1 MTSKCRKNKKV
12 AHEAIAEWVTDVLI
26 AFWRLLWSIT
36 EKEARQH
43 GIYLLYNK
51 IKKQTTTE
59 KAFLFQNLLTW
70 LESRPLPTPPTL
82 TNTKKVIWRNLLYIQ
97 MKLPYWL
104 LSVAKEFWLVQE
116 NHATVKLDS
125 KVISHGMKT
134 HSESR
139 IELQNLQ
146 ILKKML
152 EI

>member
-1 MTSKCRKNKKV
+1 
-12 AHEAIAEWVTDVLI
+12 
-26 AFWRLLWSIT
+26 
-36 EKEARQH
+36 
-43 GIYLLYNK
+43 
-51 IKKQTTTE
+51 
-59 KAFLFQNLLTW
+59 
-70 LESRPLPTPPTL
+70 
-82 TNTKKVIWRNLLYIQ
+82 

-116 NHATVKLDS
+116 NHATDKLDS

>member
-1 MTSKCRKNKKV
+1 MWKEQKKV
-12 AHEAIAEWVTDVLI
+12 AQEAIAEWVTDVLI

-59 KAFLFQNLLTW
+59 KAFFFQNLSTW

-82 TNTKKVIWRNLLYIQ
+82 INTKKIIWRNLLYIQ

-104 LSVAKEFWLVQE
+104 LSVAKEFSLVQE

-125 KVISHGMKT
+125 KVTSHGMKS

-146 ILKKML
+146 VLKKML